1 MTFLVNLG
9 ENLNIPTIVS
19 SSRMVGN
26 SGELSRYVQRTSYYG
41 MGYPKLYIPSPT
53 STEHTFGGFSV
64 TRFDYNGA

>member
-41 MGYPKLYIPSPT
+41 MGYPKLYIPNPT
-53 STEHTFGGFSV
+53 NTEHPFGQIK
-64 TRFDYNGA
+64 NG